1 MLLMVLRSIYKNK
14 HTIDKEILTIRLV
27 LVDALRFMKKVI
39 QKPKN
44 LFQNCLD
51 KLAVVDPENNQ
62 ELSYGRLV
70 ALVYCQGLDINEAVI
85 RSGLTSIYQ
94 CFCSISRFGNSEWAQ
109 KTWL

>member
-51 KLAVVDPENNQ
+51 KLAVVDPDNNQ
-62 ELSYGRLV
+62 EFSYGRLV
-70 ALVYCQGLDINEAVI
+70 ALVYCQCLNINEAAI
-85 RSGLTSIYQ
+85 QSGLTSICQ
-94 CFCSISRFGNSEWAQ
+94 FFFDIQIW
-109 KTWL
+109 